1 MFLNCLF
8 KGKRMAIIRL
18 QNECIYDWNLQ
29 GSKIVLKAIYYECKH
44 LENVKF
50 YPHKHFSVL
59 MACLSSIN

>member
-1 MFLNCLF
+1 MFLNGFF

-18 QNECIYDWNLQ
+18 QNECIYDRNLQ

-59 MACLSSIN
+59 MACLSPIN